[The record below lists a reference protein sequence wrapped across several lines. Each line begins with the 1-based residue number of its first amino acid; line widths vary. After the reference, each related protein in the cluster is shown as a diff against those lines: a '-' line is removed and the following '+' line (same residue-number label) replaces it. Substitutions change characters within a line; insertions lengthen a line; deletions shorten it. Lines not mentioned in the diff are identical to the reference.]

1 MADGIIPGGIAA
13 ADGWIGTGRSDTVLH
28 TDSAPDGWIGTGRSD
43 GTIRTGFVGDGWIGT
58 GRSDG
63 VIHPGFSVPD
73 PLLPAADF
81 A

>member
-1 MADGIIPGGIAA
+1 MADDIIPGGVAA
-13 ADGWIGTGRSDTVLH
+13 A
-28 TDSAPDGWIGTGRSD
+28 
-43 GTIRTGFVGDGWIGT
+43 DGWIGT

-63 VIHPGFSVPD
+63 VIHPGLAGPD